1 MRFSLAFLPTAD
13 PAAADYPLQ
22 FDPRLVEDAVLLAIE
37 EATVET
43 RRRFR
48 RERDPLY
55 EIGDPERKESS
66 FQEVHGRWFVILGL
80 AAPVRRVLARHPSIA
95 EGTSRCLVLPVLR
108 AREEY
113 ADLQSDQRDEPQ
125 PVLLLRLRVTTLV
138 DRDRL
143 LPLLHHELLHI
154 ADMLDPEFG
163 FEPWIG
169 GREEGP
175 TMENLLRERYRALWD
190 VTIDGRL
197 AAAGELP
204 PNRKDLRRRD
214 FLNAFPMLGEASESL
229 FERFFDGPRPTHAEL
244 AAFAATPVPVGG
256 NRAVGRCSLCR
267 MPSARLHSNPT
278 RLEPQVQKAIRHDF
292 PDWRPDRGLCLQCAD
307 LYAAVAVDS
316 SPG

>member
-1 MRFSLAFLPTAD
+1 MSFSLAFLPTAD

-37 EATVET
+37 EARIET

-55 EIGDPERKESS
+55 EIPDRDRKESS
-66 FQEVHGRWFVILGL
+66 FQEFHGRWFVTLGL

-113 ADLQSDQRDEPQ
+113 ADLQTDRRDEPQ

-143 LPLLHHELLHI
+143 LPFLHHELLHI

-175 TMENLLRERYRALWD
+175 MMENLLRERYRALWD
-190 VTIDGRL
+190 ATIDGRL

-204 PNRKDLRRRD
+204 PGRKDLRRRD
-214 FLNAFPMLGEASESL
+214 FLNAFPMLGEAGESL
-229 FERFFDGPRPTHAEL
+229 FERFFDGPRPAHREL
-244 AAFAATPVPVGG
+244 AAFAAAPVPVGG
-256 NRAVGRCSLCR
+256 DRAVGRCSLCR
-267 MPSARLHSNPT
+267 MPSAQLHSKP
-278 RLEPQVQKAIRHDF
+278 RGLEPAVLRAIRRDF
-292 PDWRPDRGLCLQCAD
+292 PNWKPDRGLCLQCAD
-307 LYAAVAVDS
+307 LYAAAAGGS
-316 SPG
+316 